1 MAKQDSGG
9 FMAGLV
15 VGGLVGAA
23 LALLYRPRAGQRAAD
38 ALLARAGGLGGESPE
53 SLLERSREALRARF
67 RDAAEEAEQAA
78 RETERLLQSEY
89 RGTPEGR

>member
-15 VGGLVGAA
+15 LGGLVGAA
-23 LALLYRPRAGQRAAD
+23 LALLYRPRAGPGIAD
-38 ALLARAGGLGGESPE
+38 TILPRAGGLGDDSAE

-67 RDAAEEAEQAA
+67 SQAAAEAERAA
-78 RETERLLQSEY
+78 RETEERLQSEY
-89 RGTPEGR
+89 RGTRDGG